1 MSRTRVKLRDR
12 FLAALLSVLMI
23 FAMIPVT
30 TLQAFAATTDY
41 PNAYTVT
48 VTDGENSIEGAQ
60 VSLVASEIMLEL
72 NATTDSNG
80 VAAFAESE
88 IYDLFQY
95 HDGSTVS
102 ATITVQKNG
111 YDQKVQTETLW
122 KNNIAAS
129 ASVVLTET
137 AVAQAT
143 VSVYIT
149 GSGNATVEIDGVVQ
163 NSKAVNVGTEVPIK
177 ITPDEGCYIKE
188 IDDGQ
193 TKINPS
199 RGSYYCEFLIN
210 ANTTYTVTV
219 VKEATVTANAGEGGS
234 ILLDEVP
241 VSSKTVDAGTLM
253 KITAK
258 AEEGY
263 QIASMKIGN
272 ADVPNVFGKTEF
284 SSDST
289 VNNDLTVTA
298 TFVKVYTVTVTHNE
312 NGSIEIVEPAT
323 VGGAVTVENGTDV
336 KIKATPEAN
345 YRVSDVKI
353 NGAKDDSVT
362 GANNSGYEKTLTADK
377 DYTVVITFAPNTFAI
392 TKGQTENGTISLG
405 SESVDYNGSCNV
417 VVTPDDGYSVTSV
430 KVNGTD
436 IGMYETENGSVKFT
450 IANITEAQ
458 NVEATFAVTAKDNNN
473 IEDLF
478 NHFAAVYKDGMTYV
492 YPKNERPTFYTYSN
506 KIILYSGNNQ
516 VAETTGGMPVALDAS
531 TKITKI
537 ELFYQANNEMA
548 VMPHE
553 VIGVSAST
561 PLNLVIDKTAT
572 ESTLTPDAAHSN
584 GFYNNNFNVK
594 LEAKDPDDFSGIA
607 SIEYFV
613 TSTNVSGKYDEIQ
626 DADKT
631 ESGTLYTYTATV
643 ENAKTVYIPVTASKN
658 DSDNVVVWAKI
669 TDRAGNVET
678 IKTDA
683 LKVCVTAP
691 KLMSVVVSGTKA
703 ADAENGYFDSARTA
717 TITIV
722 DRASAFNEIA
732 ATEGIVINAKDANG
746 NDVAIAKPAMISWVH
761 NGDNHV
767 ATIKFE
773 TNANYTWSFTY
784 KNDANLTIDKSSAIE
799 TGDNK
804 YEFTVDGKAPTA
816 SISIDVDNT
825 WNKLLSTLTFGI
837 WKNYDITA
845 TATAS
850 DEIAGVKEIVYYK
863 SNSDVALTETE
874 LEALYKDGE
883 FDTNTFTVS
892 ADEKFTVY
900 ARITDKA
907 GNTLYISTDGL
918 IYDLSDSVITLN
930 PEAANSNG
938 FYRDDVK
945 VDILVNEVIAGKT
958 AYSGIKTIDYKVIKD
973 NDLANPTQSGNL
985 YTFDVQNPKY
995 ADLMSS
1001 WTGSITVDAALNN
1014 SDNVQVVVTVFDNA
1028 GNDSQCTLDLDID
1041 VTNPTIDIFFSDE
1054 ANMVDA
1060 GRGYFGAG
1068 RVANVKITERTHH
1081 FDPVAATNGIVITAV
1096 DKAGNPVANAYEI
1109 SNWTTVEGATP
1120 DAAVHTATIT
1130 FKEDAN
1136 YTWSISY
1143 KDKADNVCAVPT
1155 TGTSITPYTF
1165 TVDTTA
1171 PTGTVTVN
1179 ENTWDK
1185 LLNVLT
1191 FGIFSNVK
1199 ADVSATYKDVTSPIA
1214 VEYIKV
1220 SNNEAPI
1227 LLSKDALDTLYENGR
1242 FSSYDRDFSV
1252 EPNEQFVIYIRIT
1265 DYAGNYT
1272 YINSDGAI
1280 VDMVPSEIV
1289 ITPENANGNGLYGHA
1304 YDNGIQVDI
1313 SVSDAEPY
1321 SGIKSVDY
1329 KVVMDNDS
1337 ANPTQSGN
1345 LYTFNNPSPAQ
1356 ADLKES
1362 WTGSITV
1369 DPALNNSCNV
1379 VVYVT
1384 VVDNAGN
1391 TSTNSKAIDVDVTNP
1406 TIDITFTDEVEVN
1419 KIVDD
1424 RGYFAGKRVATVKIT
1439 ERTHHFDATA
1449 ATNGIVINAVDA
1461 KGTPVANAY
1470 EISNWTTVEGATPD
1484 AAVHTAKIYFN
1495 ADANYTWSIS
1505 YKDKADN
1512 QNETPTTGAS
1522 VTPYTFTV
1530 DTTAPTGT
1538 VKAATAE
1545 NPEGITWDVLRG
1557 TLTFGIWSKKNIT
1570 VTGTSDDATSDA
1582 NGNIVEYYKVV
1593 ATSATDGTTALKA
1606 EDLDAVSSWEKFT
1619 SLKVDKDEQ
1628 FTVYIKI
1635 TDLAGNYTYIST
1647 NGLIVDHNAPLEET
1661 VAPEVTVEPEQ
1672 PVNGLY
1678 NGDVK
1683 VDIKVVDPLVGGTY
1697 SGLKKIWYEVKNM
1710 GEVTQTETLY
1720 EFTNNDPK
1728 QEDLLQTWTGDITVK
1743 SNLNNSN
1750 DVEIIVYAQDNSL
1763 NGSDK
1768 TVAIKIDITKP
1779 TILVSYDNN
1788 SADSDTFFKD
1798 DRTATVVVTER
1809 NFDPKDVVVSI
1820 TNTDGVVPVIS
1831 EFTQTKEGTGNKDD
1845 AQWTATIKYTADGDY
1860 TFDIAYTD
1868 LAKNVCDGE
1877 TFAEGTVASNAF
1889 TIDHTD
1895 PEIKVSYDNND
1906 ALNGNYYK
1914 NHRVATIVITEHNL
1928 EPNGVDKER
1937 INITVEATDDEKKI
1951 TAPVETEWT
1960 TNGNTHTATITY
1972 NADARYTFNIT
1983 VKDKAGNV
1991 FDKYTEEIFYVD
2003 TTMPTLEITGVAD
2016 QSANNGDV
2024 LPVVSYSDTNYDAE
2038 KVTITLSGANRGA
2051 IKELLGRYTDD
2062 VHNGNAFKFDN
2073 FANKEEIDDIYTL
2086 TATLTDKAGN
2096 TTEKKITFSVN
2107 RFGSTYAMSDAAKKL
2122 NGTYVKEPVDVVVT
2136 ETNANEL
2143 KNIKITLFKNN
2154 ETIALT
2160 ENEDYKI
2167 DVTGGNGAWYHYTYT
2182 VFAKNFADDGVYR
2195 LTFHSEDAAGNV
2207 AENTLDTKDTEV
2219 SFGVDATKPNIV
2231 VANLE
2236 NGVTYALE
2244 NMTVNMSVSDNL
2256 LLNSIT
2262 VYLDNYDKAYKTWT
2276 AEEISE
2282 IIAKNGEF
2290 TFDIAGDSKSAH
2302 KVKIVSVDAAGNE
2315 QVEEIT
2321 DFFVTTDILVRY
2333 YNNKPLFF
2341 GSIAGVIVLAGLI
2354 VFLVVYKRKKKED
2367 K

>member
-30 TLQAFAATTDY
+30 SLQAFAAEGDY
-41 PNAYTVT
+41 YRVKVNDGTNPVEGATVT
-48 VTDGENSIEGAQ
+48 IT
-60 VSLVASEIMLEL
+60 SEHCPTFEMI
-72 NATTDSNG
+72 ATTDATG
-80 VAAFAESE
+80 VAAFSSDELMTKIQQTVADPSYVTVKITETITKEGYEDLVYTYYYEVDKGSE
-88 IYDLFQY
+88 I
-95 HDGSTVS
+95 
-102 ATITVQKNG
+102 TITKSL
-111 YDQKVQTETLW
+111 TPL
-122 KNNIAAS
+122 AAS
-129 ASVVLTET
+129 
-137 AVAQAT
+137 
-143 VSVYIT
+143 VSVAVT
-149 GSGNATVEIDGVVQ
+149 GDATVEVNGVAQ
-163 NSKAVNVGTEVPIK
+163 NAVTVPVGTDVPVK
-177 ITPDEGCYIKE
+177 ITPAAGSYIKSLTVGGE
-188 IDDGQ
+188 TIPV
-193 TKINPS
+193 TKGEAYS
-199 RGSYYCEFLIN
+199 G
-210 ANTTYTVTV
+210 TVKVDTNVAIIATV
-219 VKEATVTANAGEGGS
+219 VKEFTVSAPAVEGGAITLNGGNDTTLTVDENAKVTVGVTA
-234 ILLDEVP
+234 
-241 VSSKTVDAGTLM
+241 DA
-253 KITAK
+253 
-258 AEEGY
+258 GY
-263 QIASMKIGN
+263 QISSVAIGGAAQSLDN
-272 ADVPNVFGKTEF
+272 YNTF
-284 SSDST
+284 SKEI
-289 VNNDLTVTA
+289 TVTENTDITVVFA
-298 TFVKVYTVTVTHNE
+298 KVYTVTVTHNE

-323 VGGAVTVENGTDV
+323 VGGTVTVENGTNV
-336 KIKATPEAN
+336 KIEATPEAN

-353 NGAKDDSVT
+353 NGTKDDSVT

-377 DYTVVITFAPNTFAI
+377 DYTVVITFAPNTFAV
-392 TKGQTENGTISLG
+392 TKGQTENGSISIG
-405 SESVDYNGSCNV
+405 ADTVDYDGSSEIA
-417 VVTPDDGYSVTSV
+417 VTPDDGYSVTSV

-436 IGMYETENGSVKFT
+436 IGMYETENGAVKFT
-450 IANITEAQ
+450 IANITEAK
-458 NVEATFAVTAKDNNN
+458 NVEATFAVTAKADVN

-478 NHFAAVYKDGMTYV
+478 NSSSAIYKDGMTYV
-492 YPKNERPTFYTYSN
+492 YSKDDKAGFFTYQD

-516 VAETTGGMPVALDAS
+516 LVAEANGGSVATLDSTTE
-531 TKITKI
+531 ITKI
-537 ELFYQANNEMA
+537 NLVYQANNEMA
-548 VMPHE
+548 AMPHE
-553 VIGVSAST
+553 VTGVSIST
-561 PLNLVIDKTAT
+561 PLKIVIDKKAT

-594 LEAKDPDDFSGIA
+594 LEANDPDDFSGIA

-703 ADAENGYFDSARTA
+703 ADAENGYFDTARTA
-717 TITIV
+717 TITII
-722 DRASAFNEIA
+722 DRASAFDETA
-732 ATEGIVINAKDANG
+732 ATNGIEIIAKNFNGVDVVIS
-746 NDVAIAKPAMISWVH
+746 KPAMISWVH

-767 ATIKFE
+767 ATIVFE
-773 TNANYTWSFTY
+773 TEANYNWSFNYTN
-784 KNDANLTIDKSSAIE
+784 KANLGLDRTSAIE
-799 TGDNK
+799 TGDNR
-804 YEFTVDGKAPTA
+804 YEFTVDGDAPTA
-816 SISIDVDNT
+816 SISIDVNNT
-825 WNKLLSTLTFGI
+825 WDKLLSTLTFGI
-837 WKNYDITA
+837 WKNYSITA
-845 TATAS
+845 TATAT
-850 DEIAGVKEIVYYK
+850 DDIAGIKEIVYYK
-863 SNSDVALTETE
+863 SNSDAALIEGE
-874 LEALYKDGE
+874 LEALYEAGE
-883 FDTNTFTVS
+883 FVDNTYTVS
-892 ADEKFTVY
+892 VDEKFTVY

-907 GNTLYISTDGL
+907 GNTRYVSTDGL
-918 IYDLSDSVITLN
+918 IYDLSKSSIALN
-930 PEAANSNG
+930 PDAANANG
-938 FYRDDVK
+938 FYNEDVE
-945 VDILVNEVIAGKT
+945 VDILVNEVIQGKA

-973 NDLANPTQSGNL
+973 NDEANPTQSGNL
-985 YTFDVQNPKY
+985 YTFNVQNPKY
-995 ADLMSS
+995 ADLKSSWTGNITVDAELNNSDNIKVIVTVVDNAGNVETEEITLAINIDVLKATITLDGEANKVVGDRGYYDMADRVATIVITDRASAFDEAAATAGVVVKDDNGQIITSGYTISAWSHTGNEHTATVTFSENENYVWSYSYTNLAGNSLDASNVDTGASETPFVFTVDDGDPTGTVTVNENTWDKLLNVLTFGIFNKVKADVSATYADETSPVTVEYIKVSNNDAPILLSKDALDDLYKDGKFAPYADFSVTTNEQFVVYIRITDHAGNYIYINSDGAIVDMVPSAIVITPESANGNGLYGHAYDDGIKVDISVSDAEPYSGIKSVDYKVVMNNDSANPTQSGNLYTFNNPSPAQTDLKES
-1001 WTGSITVDAALNN
+1001 WTGSITVDPALNN
-1014 SDNVQVVVTVFDNA
+1014 SCNVVVYVTVVDNA
-1028 GNDSQCTLDLDID
+1028 GNTSTNSQAIDVD
-1041 VTNPTIDIFFSDE
+1041 VTNPTIDITFTDE
-1054 ANMVDA
+1054 VEVNKIVDN
-1060 GRGYFGAG
+1060 RGYFAG
-1068 RVANVKITERTHH
+1068 KRVATVKITERTHH
-1081 FDPVAATNGIVITAV
+1081 FDATAATNGIVINAV
-1096 DKAGNPVANAYEI
+1096 DAKGNPVANAYEI

-1143 KDKADNVCAVPT
+1143 KDKADNQ
-1155 TGTSITPYTF
+1155 
-1165 TVDTTA
+1165 
-1171 PTGTVTVN
+1171 
-1179 ENTWDK
+1179 
-1185 LLNVLT
+1185 
-1191 FGIFSNVK
+1191 
-1199 ADVSATYKDVTSPIA
+1199 
-1214 VEYIKV
+1214 
-1220 SNNEAPI
+1220 NEAP
-1227 LLSKDALDTLYENGR
+1227 A
-1242 FSSYDRDFSV
+1242 
-1252 EPNEQFVIYIRIT
+1252 
-1265 DYAGNYT
+1265 
-1272 YINSDGAI
+1272 
-1280 VDMVPSEIV
+1280 
-1289 ITPENANGNGLYGHA
+1289 
-1304 YDNGIQVDI
+1304 
-1313 SVSDAEPY
+1313 
-1321 SGIKSVDY
+1321 
-1329 KVVMDNDS
+1329 
-1337 ANPTQSGN
+1337 
-1345 LYTFNNPSPAQ
+1345 
-1356 ADLKES
+1356 
-1362 WTGSITV
+1362 
-1369 DPALNNSCNV
+1369 
-1379 VVYVT
+1379 
-1384 VVDNAGN
+1384 
-1391 TSTNSKAIDVDVTNP
+1391 
-1406 TIDITFTDEVEVN
+1406 
-1419 KIVDD
+1419 
-1424 RGYFAGKRVATVKIT
+1424 
-1439 ERTHHFDATA
+1439 
-1449 ATNGIVINAVDA
+1449 
-1461 KGTPVANAY
+1461 
-1470 EISNWTTVEGATPD
+1470 
-1484 AAVHTAKIYFN
+1484 
-1495 ADANYTWSIS
+1495 
-1505 YKDKADN
+1505 
-1512 QNETPTTGAS
+1512 TGAS
-1522 VTPYTFTV
+1522 VTPFTFTV

-1538 VKAATAE
+1538 VKAETAE
-1545 NPEGITWDVLRG
+1545 GRKEEWNALRS
-1557 TLTFGIWSKKNIT
+1557 TLTFGIWSKKDIV
-1570 VTGTSDDATSDA
+1570 VTGTSDDVTSAPIDK
-1582 NGNIVEYYKVV
+1582 VEYYKVV
-1593 ATSATDGTTALKA
+1593 ATSATDGTTALTKA
-1606 EDLDAVSSWEKFT
+1606 ELDAVTTWEAFT
-1619 SLKVDKDEQ
+1619 SLKVEKDEQ

-1661 VAPEVTVEPEQ
+1661 VAPEVTVDPEQ

-1728 QEDLLQTWTGDITVK
+1728 QEDLLQTWTGSITVDSK
-1743 SNLNNSN
+1743 LNNSN

-1768 TVAIKIDITKP
+1768 AVAIKIDITKP

-1809 NFDPKDVVVSI
+1809 NFDPKDVVVTI

-1889 TIDHTD
+1889 TIDHTV
-1895 PEIKVSYDNND
+1895 PVIAVTYDNND
-1906 ALNGNYYK
+1906 AQNGNYYK
-1914 NHRVATIVITEHNL
+1914 AYRTATVVITEHNF
-1928 EPNGVDKER
+1928 NADRVT
-1937 INITVEATDDEKKI
+1937 ITHTATDDG
-1951 TAPVETEWT
+1951 AETTKPTISGWT
-1960 TNGNTHTATITY
+1960 TNGDKHTVTISY
-1972 NADARYTFNIT
+1972 SKDAKYTFDIAVN
-1983 VKDKAGNV
+1983 DKADNASA
-1991 FDKYTEEIFYVD
+1991 DYTEETFFVD

-2024 LPVVSYSDTNYDAE
+2024 IPVVTYSDTNYDAE

-2096 TTEKKITFSVN
+2096 TTEKTITFSVN

>member
-1 MSRTRVKLRDR
+1 MSRTSVKLRDR

-23 FAMIPVT
+23 VAMIPVT
-30 TLQAFAATTDY
+30 TLQAFAATEDY
-41 PNAYTVT
+41 LTIT
-48 VTDGENSIEGAQ
+48 VTDGENPIKD
-60 VSLVASEIMLEL
+60 ASVNIKATGEIAM
-72 NATTDSNG
+72 NFTATTNENG
-80 VAAFAESE
+80 VAAFDANE
-88 IYDLFQY
+88 ISSIINAATVDPVNLSVSVEKDGYDKKETEI
-95 HDGSTVS
+95 TVDPNNS
-102 ATITVQKNG
+102 AVNYDVVLIASAPDTATISVTV
-111 YDQKVQTETLW
+111 
-122 KNNIAAS
+122 
-129 ASVVLTET
+129 
-137 AVAQAT
+137 
-143 VSVYIT
+143 T
-149 GSGNATVEIDGVVQ
+149 GDATVEVNGAVQ
-163 NSKAVNVGTEVPIK
+163 NAATVEVGTEVPVK
-177 ITPDEGCYIKE
+177 ITPASGSYIKTLTVGGE
-188 IDDGQ
+188 TVPVNKGEAYSGTI
-193 TKINPS
+193 TA
-199 RGSYYCEFLIN
+199 N
-210 ANTTYTVTV
+210 ADVAIVATVVAEYTVSAPAAEGGTITLNGGNDASLTV
-219 VKEATVTANAGEGGS
+219 DENTKVTVGVTANAGYQISSVSIGGS
-234 ILLDEVP
+234 
-241 VSSKTVDAGTLM
+241 AQTL
-253 KITAK
+253 
-258 AEEGY
+258 E
-263 QIASMKIGN
+263 
-272 ADVPNVFGKTEF
+272 
-284 SSDST
+284 
-289 VNNDLTVTA
+289 NDTTFNKEITVTA
-298 TFVKVYTVTVTHNE
+298 NTDVVVVFAKVYTVTVTHNE
-312 NGSIEIVEPAT
+312 NGNIEIVEPAT
-323 VGGAVTVENGTDV
+323 VGGTVTVENGTSV
-336 KIKATPEAN
+336 KIQATPEAN
-345 YRVSDVKI
+345 YRVSEVKI
-353 NGAKDDSVT
+353 NNVVDDTVT

-392 TKGQTENGTISLG
+392 TKSQTENGSISIG
-405 SESVDYNGSCNV
+405 AESVDYNGSCAV
-417 VVTPDDGYSVTSV
+417 TVTPNAGYSVTAV
-430 KVNGTD
+430 KVNGAD
-436 IGMYETENGSVKFT
+436 ISMYEDVDGSIKFT
-450 IANITEAQ
+450 IANITEAK
-458 NVEATFAVTAKDNNN
+458 NVEATFAA
-473 IEDLF
+473 IEKSNVDVKDLF
-478 NHFAAVYKDGMTYV
+478 NNEAAVYSNGMTYV
-492 YPKNERPTFYTYSN
+492 YTKNGAAIFTTTEEG
-506 KIILYSGNNQ
+506 IILYNKNGQ
-516 VAETTGGMPVALDAS
+516 VVGGGKDIQNVTVNATTEIA
-531 TKITKI
+531 KIK
-537 ELFYQANNEMA
+537 LVYQSDSEMA
-548 VMPHE
+548 TMAHE
-553 VIGVSAST
+553 VVGISAAS
-561 PLNLVIDKTAT
+561 PLKIVVDTDKTV
-572 ESTLTPDAAHSN
+572 STLTPDDAHSN

-594 LEAKDPDDFSGIA
+594 LEAKDLGDFSGIA

-613 TSTNVSGKYDEIQ
+613 TSTVVTGTYDEIQ
-626 DADKT
+626 ASAKT
-631 ESGTLYTYTATV
+631 ESGTLYTYTDTV
-643 ENAKTVYIPVTASKN
+643 EDTKTVYIPVTASKN

-703 ADAENGYFDSARTA
+703 ADAENGYFDTARTA
-717 TITIV
+717 TITII
-722 DRASAFNEIA
+722 DRASAFDETA
-732 ATEGIVINAKDANG
+732 ATNGIEIIAKNFNGGDVVIS
-746 NDVAIAKPAMISWVH
+746 KPAMISWVH

-767 ATIKFE
+767 ATIVFE
-773 TNANYTWSFTY
+773 TEANYNWSFNYTN
-784 KNDANLTIDKSSAIE
+784 KANWGLDRTNAIE
-799 TGDNK
+799 TGDNR
-804 YEFTVDGKAPTA
+804 YEFTVDGDAPTA
-816 SISIDVDNT
+816 SISIDINNT
-825 WNKLLSTLTFGI
+825 WDKLLSTLTFGI
-837 WKNYDITA
+837 WKNYSITA
-845 TATAS
+845 TATAT
-850 DEIAGVKEIVYYK
+850 DDIAGVKEIVYYK
-863 SNSDVALTETE
+863 SNSDAALTEGE
-874 LEALYKDGE
+874 LEALYEAGE
-883 FDTNTFTVS
+883 FVDNTYTVS
-892 ADEKFTVY
+892 VDEKFTVY

-907 GNTLYISTDGL
+907 GNTRYVSTDGL
-918 IYDLSDSVITLN
+918 IYDLSKSSIALN
-930 PEAANSNG
+930 PDAANANG
-938 FYRDDVK
+938 FYNEDVK
-945 VDILVNEVIAGKT
+945 VDILVNEVIQGKA

-973 NDLANPTQSGNL
+973 NDEANPTQSGNL
-985 YTFDVQNPKY
+985 YTFNVQNPKY
-995 ADLMSS
+995 ADLKSS
-1001 WTGSITVDAALNN
+1001 WTGNITVDAELNN
-1014 SDNVQVVVTVFDNA
+1014 SDNIKVILTVVDNA
-1028 GNDSQCTLDLDID
+1028 GNVETEEITLAINIDVLEATITLDG
-1041 VTNPTIDIFFSDE
+1041 E
-1054 ANMVDA
+1054 ANKVVGD
-1060 GRGYFGAG
+1060 RGYYDMAD
-1068 RVANVKITERTHH
+1068 RIATIVITDRASSFNE
-1081 FDPVAATNGIVITAV
+1081 VAATAGVVVKDDNGQIVTSGYTISAWNHN
-1096 DKAGNPVANAYEI
+1096 GNE
-1109 SNWTTVEGATP
+1109 
-1120 DAAVHTATIT
+1120 HTATVT
-1130 FKEDAN
+1130 FSGNEN
-1136 YTWSISY
+1136 YVWSYSY
-1143 KDKADNVCAVPT
+1143 TNLADNSLDDSNVD
-1155 TGTSITPYTF
+1155 TGASETPFVF
-1165 TVDTTA
+1165 TVDDED

-1191 FGIFSNVK
+1191 FGIFSKVK
-1199 ADVSATYKDVTSPIA
+1199 ADVSATYADETSPVT

-1227 LLSKDALDTLYENGR
+1227 LLSKDALDDLYKDGR
-1242 FSSYDRDFSV
+1242 FAPYADFSV
-1252 EPNEQFVIYIRIT
+1252 TSNEQFVVYIRIT
-1265 DYAGNYT
+1265 DHAGNYI
-1272 YINSDGAI
+1272 YINSDGAV

-1289 ITPENANGNGLYGHA
+1289 ITPESANGNGLYGHA
-1304 YDNGIQVDI
+1304 YDDGVKVDI

-1329 KVVMDNDS
+1329 QVVMDNDS

-1345 LYTFNNPSPAQ
+1345 LYSFNNPSPAQ
-1356 ADLKES
+1356 SDLKDS

-1461 KGTPVANAY
+1461 KGNPVANAY

-1484 AAVHTAKIYFN
+1484 VAVHTATITFKE
-1495 ADANYTWSIS
+1495 DANYTWSIS

-1538 VKAATAE
+1538 VKAETAE
-1545 NPEGITWDVLRG
+1545 GRKEEWNALRS
-1557 TLTFGIWSKKNIT
+1557 TLTFGIWSKKDIV
-1570 VTGTSDDATSDA
+1570 VTGTSDDVTSAPIDK
-1582 NGNIVEYYKVV
+1582 VEYYKVV
-1593 ATSATDGTTALKA
+1593 ATSATDGTTALTKA
-1606 EDLDAVSSWEKFT
+1606 ELDDVTTWEAFT
-1619 SLKVDKDEQ
+1619 SLKVEKDEQ
-1628 FTVYIKI
+1628 FTVYVKI

-1728 QEDLLQTWTGDITVK
+1728 QEDLLQTWTGSITVDSK
-1743 SNLNNSN
+1743 LNNSN

-1768 TVAIKIDITKP
+1768 AVAIKIDITKP

-1809 NFDPKDVVVSI
+1809 NFDPKDVVVTI
-1820 TNTDGVVPVIS
+1820 TNTDGVLPTIS
-1831 EFTQTKEGTGNKDD
+1831 DFTKSAGTGNGDD
-1845 AQWTATIKYTADGDY
+1845 TTWTATIKYTADGDY
-1860 TFDIAYTD
+1860 EFDIAYTD
-1868 LAKNVCDGE
+1868 LAENACAGE
-1877 TFAEGTVASNAF
+1877 TFAAGTVASNAF
-1889 TIDHTD
+1889 TIDHTV
-1895 PEIKVSYDNND
+1895 PVIAVTYDNND
-1906 ALNGNYYK
+1906 AQNGNYYK
-1914 NHRVATIVITEHNL
+1914 AYRTATVVITEHNF
-1928 EPNGVDKER
+1928 NAER
-1937 INITVEATDDEKKI
+1937 VTITHTATDDG
-1951 TAPVETEWT
+1951 AETTKPTISGWT
-1960 TNGNTHTATITY
+1960 TNGDKHTATISY
-1972 NADARYTFNIT
+1972 SKDAKYTFDIAVN
-1983 VKDKAGNV
+1983 DKAGNASA
-1991 FDKYTEEIFYVD
+1991 DYTEETFFVD

-2024 LPVVSYSDTNYDAE
+2024 IPVVTYSDTNYDAE
-2038 KVTITLSGANRGA
+2038 KVAITLSGANRGA

-2107 RFGSTYAMSDAAKKL
+2107 RFGSTYAMSDVAKKL

-2321 DFFVTTDILVRY
+2321 NFFVTTDILVRY

-2341 GSIAGVIVLAGLI
+2341 GSIGGVILIAGLA
-2354 VFLVVYKRKKKED
+2354 VALVVIKKK
-2367 K
+2367 KKQA

>member
-30 TLQAFAATTDY
+30 SLQAFAAEGDY
-41 PNAYTVT
+41 YRVKVNDGTNPVEGATVT
-48 VTDGENSIEGAQ
+48 IT
-60 VSLVASEIMLEL
+60 SEHCPTFEMI
-72 NATTDSNG
+72 ATTDATG
-80 VAAFAESE
+80 VAAFSSDELMTKIQQTVADPSYVTVKITETITKEGYEDLVYTYYYEVDKGSE
-88 IYDLFQY
+88 I
-95 HDGSTVS
+95 
-102 ATITVQKNG
+102 TITKSL
-111 YDQKVQTETLW
+111 TPL
-122 KNNIAAS
+122 AAS
-129 ASVVLTET
+129 
-137 AVAQAT
+137 
-143 VSVYIT
+143 VSVAVT
-149 GSGNATVEIDGVVQ
+149 GDATVEVNGVAQ
-163 NSKAVNVGTEVPIK
+163 NAVTVPVGTDVPVK
-177 ITPDEGCYIKE
+177 ITPAAGSYIKSLTVGGE
-188 IDDGQ
+188 TIPV
-193 TKINPS
+193 TKGEAYS
-199 RGSYYCEFLIN
+199 G
-210 ANTTYTVTV
+210 TVKVDTNVAIVATV
-219 VKEATVTANAGEGGS
+219 VKEFTVSAPAVEGGTITLNGGNDATLTVDENAKVTVDVTA
-234 ILLDEVP
+234 
-241 VSSKTVDAGTLM
+241 DA
-253 KITAK
+253 
-258 AEEGY
+258 GY
-263 QIASMKIGN
+263 QISSVAIGGAAQSLDN
-272 ADVPNVFGKTEF
+272 YNTF
-284 SSDST
+284 SKEI
-289 VNNDLTVTA
+289 TVTENTDITVVFA
-298 TFVKVYTVTVTHNE
+298 KVYTVTVTHNE

-323 VGGAVTVENGTDV
+323 VGGTVTVENGTNV
-336 KIKATPEAN
+336 KIEATPEAN

-353 NGAKDDSVT
+353 NGTKDDSVT

-377 DYTVVITFAPNTFAI
+377 DYTVVITFAPNTFAV
-392 TKGQTENGTISLG
+392 TKGQTENGSISIG
-405 SESVDYNGSCNV
+405 ADTVDYNGSSEIT
-417 VVTPDDGYSVTSV
+417 VTPDDGYSVTSV

-436 IGMYETENGSVKFT
+436 IGMYETENGAVKFT
-450 IANITEAQ
+450 IANITEAK
-458 NVEATFAVTAKDNNN
+458 NVEATFAVTAKADVN

-478 NHFAAVYKDGMTYV
+478 NSSSAIYKDGMTYV
-492 YPKNERPTFYTYSN
+492 YSKDDKAGFFTYQD

-516 VAETTGGMPVALDAS
+516 LVAEANGGSVATLDSTTE
-531 TKITKI
+531 ITKI
-537 ELFYQANNEMA
+537 NLVYQANNEMA
-548 VMPHE
+548 AMPHE
-553 VIGVSAST
+553 VTGVSIST
-561 PLNLVIDKTAT
+561 PLKIVIDKKAT

-594 LEAKDPDDFSGIA
+594 LEANDPDDFSGIA

-703 ADAENGYFDSARTA
+703 ADAENGYFDTARTA
-717 TITIV
+717 TITII
-722 DRASAFNEIA
+722 DRASAFDETA
-732 ATEGIVINAKDANG
+732 ATNGIEIIAKNFNGVDVVIS
-746 NDVAIAKPAMISWVH
+746 KPAMISWVH

-767 ATIKFE
+767 ATIVFE
-773 TNANYTWSFTY
+773 TEANYNWSFNYTN
-784 KNDANLTIDKSSAIE
+784 KANLGLDRTSAIE
-799 TGDNK
+799 TGDNR
-804 YEFTVDGKAPTA
+804 YEFTVDGDAPTA
-816 SISIDVDNT
+816 SISIDVNNT
-825 WNKLLSTLTFGI
+825 WDKLLSTLTFGI
-837 WKNYDITA
+837 WKNYSITA
-845 TATAS
+845 TATAT
-850 DEIAGVKEIVYYK
+850 DDIAGIKEIVYYK
-863 SNSDVALTETE
+863 SNSDAALTEGE
-874 LEALYKDGE
+874 LEALYEAGE
-883 FDTNTFTVS
+883 FVDNTYTVS
-892 ADEKFTVY
+892 VDEKFTVY

-907 GNTLYISTDGL
+907 GNTRYVSTDGL
-918 IYDLSDSVITLN
+918 IYDLSKSSIALN
-930 PEAANSNG
+930 PDAANANG
-938 FYRDDVK
+938 FYNEDVK
-945 VDILVNEVIAGKT
+945 VDILVNEVIQGKA

-973 NDLANPTQSGNL
+973 NDEANPTQSGNL
-985 YTFDVQNPKY
+985 YTFNVQNPKY
-995 ADLMSS
+995 ADLKSSWTGNITVDAELNNSDNIKVIVTVVDNAGNVETEEITLAINIDVLKATITLDGEANKVVGDRGYYDMADRVATIVITDRASAFDEAAASAGVVVKDDNGQIITSGYTISAWSHTGNEHTATVTFSENENYVWSYSYTNLAGNSLDASNVDTGASETPFVFTVDDGDPTGTVTVNENTWDKLLNVLTFGIFNKVKADVSATYADETSPVTVEYIKVSNNDAPILLSKDALDDLYKDGKFAPYADFSVTTNEQFVVYIRITDHAGNYIYINSDGAIVDMVPSAIVITPESANGNGLYGHAYDDGIKVDISVSDAEPYSGIKSVDYKVVMNNDSANPTQSGNLYTFNNPSPAQTDLKES
-1001 WTGSITVDAALNN
+1001 WTGSITVDPALNN
-1014 SDNVQVVVTVFDNA
+1014 SCNVVVYVTVVDNA
-1028 GNDSQCTLDLDID
+1028 GNTSTNSQAIDVD
-1041 VTNPTIDIFFSDE
+1041 VTNPTIDITFTDE
-1054 ANMVDA
+1054 VEVNKIVDN
-1060 GRGYFGAG
+1060 RGYFAG
-1068 RVANVKITERTHH
+1068 KRVATVKITERTHH
-1081 FDPVAATNGIVITAV
+1081 FDATAATNGIVINAV
-1096 DKAGNPVANAYEI
+1096 DAKGNPVANAYEI

-1143 KDKADNVCAVPT
+1143 KDKADNQ
-1155 TGTSITPYTF
+1155 
-1165 TVDTTA
+1165 
-1171 PTGTVTVN
+1171 
-1179 ENTWDK
+1179 
-1185 LLNVLT
+1185 
-1191 FGIFSNVK
+1191 
-1199 ADVSATYKDVTSPIA
+1199 
-1214 VEYIKV
+1214 
-1220 SNNEAPI
+1220 NEAP
-1227 LLSKDALDTLYENGR
+1227 A
-1242 FSSYDRDFSV
+1242 
-1252 EPNEQFVIYIRIT
+1252 
-1265 DYAGNYT
+1265 
-1272 YINSDGAI
+1272 
-1280 VDMVPSEIV
+1280 
-1289 ITPENANGNGLYGHA
+1289 
-1304 YDNGIQVDI
+1304 
-1313 SVSDAEPY
+1313 
-1321 SGIKSVDY
+1321 
-1329 KVVMDNDS
+1329 
-1337 ANPTQSGN
+1337 
-1345 LYTFNNPSPAQ
+1345 
-1356 ADLKES
+1356 
-1362 WTGSITV
+1362 
-1369 DPALNNSCNV
+1369 
-1379 VVYVT
+1379 
-1384 VVDNAGN
+1384 
-1391 TSTNSKAIDVDVTNP
+1391 
-1406 TIDITFTDEVEVN
+1406 
-1419 KIVDD
+1419 
-1424 RGYFAGKRVATVKIT
+1424 
-1439 ERTHHFDATA
+1439 
-1449 ATNGIVINAVDA
+1449 
-1461 KGTPVANAY
+1461 
-1470 EISNWTTVEGATPD
+1470 
-1484 AAVHTAKIYFN
+1484 
-1495 ADANYTWSIS
+1495 
-1505 YKDKADN
+1505 
-1512 QNETPTTGAS
+1512 TGAS
-1522 VTPYTFTV
+1522 VTPFIFTV

-1538 VKAATAE
+1538 VKAETAE
-1545 NPEGITWDVLRG
+1545 GRKEEWNALRS
-1557 TLTFGIWSKKNIT
+1557 TLTFGIWSKKDIV
-1570 VTGTSDDATSDA
+1570 VTGTSDDVTSAPIDK
-1582 NGNIVEYYKVV
+1582 VEYYKVV
-1593 ATSATDGTTALKA
+1593 ATSATDGTTALTKA
-1606 EDLDAVSSWEKFT
+1606 ELDAVTTWEAFT
-1619 SLKVDKDEQ
+1619 SLKVEKDEQ

-1661 VAPEVTVEPEQ
+1661 VAPEVTVDPEQ

-1728 QEDLLQTWTGDITVK
+1728 QEDLLQTWTGSITVDSK
-1743 SNLNNSN
+1743 LNNSN

-1768 TVAIKIDITKP
+1768 AVAIKIDITKP

-1809 NFDPKDVVVSI
+1809 NFDPKDVVVTI

-1889 TIDHTD
+1889 TIDHTV
-1895 PEIKVSYDNND
+1895 PVIAVTYDNND
-1906 ALNGNYYK
+1906 AQNGNYYK
-1914 NHRVATIVITEHNL
+1914 AYRTATVVITEHNF
-1928 EPNGVDKER
+1928 NADRVT
-1937 INITVEATDDEKKI
+1937 ITHTATDDG
-1951 TAPVETEWT
+1951 AETTKPTISGWT
-1960 TNGNTHTATITY
+1960 TNGDKHTVTISY
-1972 NADARYTFNIT
+1972 SKDAKYTFDIA
-1983 VKDKAGNV
+1983 VKDKAGNASA
-1991 FDKYTEEIFYVD
+1991 DYTEETFFVD

-2024 LPVVSYSDTNYDAE
+2024 IPVVTYSDTNYDAE

>member
-23 FAMIPVT
+23 IAMIPVT
-30 TLQAFAATTDY
+30 TLQAFAATTEY

-88 IYDLFQY
+88 IYELFQY

-102 ATITVQKNG
+102 ATITVQKDG

-143 VSVYIT
+143 VSVTVT
-149 GSGNATVEIDGVVQ
+149 GGATVEVNGTVQ
-163 NSKAVNVGTEVPIK
+163 NSATVDVGTDVPVK
-177 ITPDEGCYIKE
+177 ITPVAGSYIKTLTVGGE
-188 IDDGQ
+188 TVPVNKGEAYSGTI
-193 TKINPS
+193 TA
-199 RGSYYCEFLIN
+199 N
-210 ANTTYTVTV
+210 ADVAIVATVVAEYTVSAPAAEGGTITLNGGNDASLTV
-219 VKEATVTANAGEGGS
+219 DENTKVTVGVTANAGYQISSVSIGGS
-234 ILLDEVP
+234 
-241 VSSKTVDAGTLM
+241 AQTL
-253 KITAK
+253 
-258 AEEGY
+258 E
-263 QIASMKIGN
+263 
-272 ADVPNVFGKTEF
+272 
-284 SSDST
+284 
-289 VNNDLTVTA
+289 NDTTFNKEITVTA
-298 TFVKVYTVTVTHNE
+298 NTDVVVVFAKVYTVTVTHNE
-312 NGSIEIVEPAT
+312 NGNIEIVEPAT
-323 VGGAVTVENGTDV
+323 VGGTVTVENGTNV
-336 KIKATPEAN
+336 KIEATPETN
-345 YRVSDVKI
+345 YRVSEVKI
-353 NGAKDDSVT
+353 NNEKDNTVT
-362 GANNSGYEKTLTADK
+362 GANDSGYEKTLTADK
-377 DYTVVITFAPNTFAI
+377 DYTVVITFAPNVFAI
-392 TKGQTENGTISLG
+392 TKGQTENGSISLS
-405 SESVDYNGSCNV
+405 SESVDYNGSCAV
-417 VVTPDDGYSVTSV
+417 TVTPDAGYSVTSV
-430 KVNGTD
+430 KINGVD
-436 IGMYETENGSVKFT
+436 IGMYDAENGAVKFN
-450 IANITEAQ
+450 ISNITEVK
-458 NVEATFAVTAKDNNN
+458 NVEATFAKTKKADIDVKELLINYNNALR
-473 IEDLF
+473 I
-478 NHFAAVYKDGMTYV
+478 DGMTYV
-492 YPKNERPTFYTYSN
+492 FANNKYADFYVTGAE
-506 KIILYSGNNQ
+506 IILYNKQNQ
-516 VAETTGGMPVALDAS
+516 VIDRADDRSIILTNTTEIAR
-531 TKITKI
+531 I
-537 ELFYQANNEMA
+537 ELVYQDSDEMVPMA
-548 VMPHE
+548 HE
-553 VIGVSAST
+553 VKGISANS
-561 PLNLVIDKTAT
+561 PLKIVIDKDAT
-572 ESTLTPDAAHSN
+572 ESKLTPDAANAN

-594 LEAKDPDDFSGIA
+594 LETEDLGDFSGIA
-607 SIEYFV
+607 SIEYFI
-613 TSTNVSGKYDEIQ
+613 TSTNVSGEYDDIQ
-626 DADKT
+626 DSDKT
-631 ESGTLYTYTATV
+631 ESGTVYTYDTTV
-643 ENAKTVYIPVTASKN
+643 ENTKTVYIPVTANKN

-683 LKVCVTAP
+683 LMVCVTAP

-703 ADAENGYFDSARTA
+703 ADAENGYFDTARTA
-717 TITIV
+717 TITII
-722 DRASAFNEIA
+722 DRASAFDETA
-732 ATEGIVINAKDANG
+732 ATNGIEIIAKNFNGGDVVIS
-746 NDVAIAKPAMISWVH
+746 KPAMISWVH

-767 ATIKFE
+767 ATIVFE
-773 TNANYTWSFTY
+773 TEANYNWSFNYTN
-784 KNDANLTIDKSSAIE
+784 KANWGLDRTNAIE
-799 TGDNK
+799 TGDNR
-804 YEFTVDGKAPTA
+804 YEFTVDGDAPTA
-816 SISIDVDNT
+816 SISIDVNNT
-825 WNKLLSTLTFGI
+825 WDKLLSTLTFGI
-837 WKNYDITA
+837 WKNYSITA
-845 TATAS
+845 TATAT
-850 DEIAGVKEIVYYK
+850 DDIAGVKEIVYYK
-863 SNSDVALTETE
+863 SNSDAALTEGE
-874 LEALYKDGE
+874 LEALYEAGE
-883 FDTNTFTVS
+883 FVDNTYTVS
-892 ADEKFTVY
+892 VDEKFTVY

-907 GNTLYISTDGL
+907 GNTRYVSTDGL
-918 IYDLSDSVITLN
+918 IYDLSKSSIALN
-930 PEAANSNG
+930 PDAANANG
-938 FYRDDVK
+938 FYNEDVK
-945 VDILVNEVIAGKT
+945 VDILVNEVIQGKA

-973 NDLANPTQSGNL
+973 NDEANPTQSGNL
-985 YTFDVQNPKY
+985 YTFNVQNPKY
-995 ADLMSS
+995 ADLKSS
-1001 WTGSITVDAALNN
+1001 WTGNITVDAELNN
-1014 SDNVQVVVTVFDNA
+1014 SDNIKVIVTVVDNA
-1028 GNDSQCTLDLDID
+1028 GNVETEEITLAINIDVLKATITLDG
-1041 VTNPTIDIFFSDE
+1041 E
-1054 ANMVDA
+1054 ANKVVGD
-1060 GRGYFGAG
+1060 RGYYDMAD
-1068 RVANVKITERTHH
+1068 RVAT
-1081 FDPVAATNGIVITAV
+1081 IVITDRASAF
-1096 DKAGNPVANAYEI
+1096 DEAAATAGVVVKDDNGQVVTSGYTI
-1109 SNWTTVEGATP
+1109 SAWDHNGNE
-1120 DAAVHTATIT
+1120 HTATVT
-1130 FKEDAN
+1130 FSENEN
-1136 YTWSISY
+1136 YVWSYSY
-1143 KDKADNVCAVPT
+1143 TNLADNVLDDSNVD
-1155 TGTSITPYTF
+1155 TGSSETPFVF
-1165 TVDTTA
+1165 TVDDKD

-1191 FGIFSNVK
+1191 FGIFSKVK
-1199 ADVSATYKDVTSPIA
+1199 ADVSATYADETSPVT

-1220 SNNEAPI
+1220 SNNDAPI
-1227 LLSKDALDTLYENGR
+1227 LLSKDALDDLYEDGR
-1242 FSSYDRDFSV
+1242 FAPYADFSV
-1252 EPNEQFVIYIRIT
+1252 TTNEQFVVYIRIT
-1265 DYAGNYT
+1265 DHAGNYI

-1289 ITPENANGNGLYGHA
+1289 ITPENANGNSLYGHA
-1304 YDNGIQVDI
+1304 YDDGIQVDI

-1329 KVVMDNDS
+1329 KVVMNNDS

-1356 ADLKES
+1356 SDLKDS
-1362 WTGSITV
+1362 WTGNITV

-1391 TSTNSKAIDVDVTNP
+1391 TSTNSKVIDIDVTNP
-1406 TIDITFTDEVEVN
+1406 TIDITFTDDVTVN
-1419 KIVDD
+1419 KIVDN

-1484 AAVHTAKIYFN
+1484 AAVHTATITFKE
-1495 ADANYTWSIS
+1495 DANYTWSIS

-1530 DTTAPTGT
+1530 DTIAPTGT
-1538 VKAATAE
+1538 VKATTAE
-1545 NPEGITWDVLRG
+1545 GRVEEWKELRS
-1557 TLTFGIWSKKNIT
+1557 TLTFGIWSKQDIT
-1570 VTGTSDDATSDA
+1570 VTGTSDDVTSAPIDK
-1582 NGNIVEYYKVV
+1582 VEYYKVV
-1593 ATSATDGTTALKA
+1593 ATSATDGTTALTKT
-1606 EDLDAVSSWEKFT
+1606 ELDAVTTWEAFT

-1768 TVAIKIDITKP
+1768 AVAIKIDITKP

-1798 DRTATVVVTER
+1798 DRTATVVITER
-1809 NFDPKDVVVSI
+1809 NFDPKDVVVTI
-1820 TNTDGVVPVIS
+1820 ANTDGVVPVIS

-1889 TIDHTD
+1889 TIDHTV
-1895 PEIKVSYDNND
+1895 PVIAVTYDNND
-1906 ALNGNYYK
+1906 AQNGNYYK
-1914 NHRVATIVITEHNL
+1914 AYRTATVVITEHNF
-1928 EPNGVDKER
+1928 NADRVT
-1937 INITVEATDDEKKI
+1937 I
-1951 TAPVETEWT
+1951 
-1960 TNGNTHTATITY
+1960 THTATDDGAETTKPTISGWKTDGDKHTATISY
-1972 NADARYTFNIT
+1972 GKDAKYTFDIAVN
-1983 VKDKAGNV
+1983 DKAGNASA
-1991 FDKYTEEIFYVD
+1991 DYTEETFFVD
-2003 TTMPTLEITGVAD
+2003 TTMPSLEITGVAD

-2024 LPVVSYSDTNYDAE
+2024 IPVVSYSDTNYDAD
-2038 KVTITLSGANRGA
+2038 KVTITLTGANRKGV
-2051 IKELLGRYTDD
+2051 ELDGSYADI
-2062 VHNGNAFKFDN
+2062 HNGRTFTFKN
-2073 FANKEEIDDIYTL
+2073 FAKEQAIDDIYTL

-2096 TTEKKITFSVN
+2096 TTEKTITFSVN
-2107 RFGSTYAMSDAAKKL
+2107 RFGSTYALSEAAEKL
-2122 NGTYVKEPVDVVVT
+2122 NGTYVKEPVDVVIT

-2154 ETIALT
+2154 ETIVLT

-2167 DVTGGNGAWYHYTYT
+2167 DVNGGNGAWYHYTYT

-2207 AENTLDTKDTEV
+2207 AENTLDTKETEV
-2219 SFGVDATKPNIV
+2219 SFGVDATNPNIV

-2244 NMTVNMSVSDNL
+2244 DMTVNMSVSDNL
-2256 LLNSIT
+2256 LLSSIT

-2276 AEEISE
+2276 AEEISA
-2282 IIAKNGEF
+2282 IIAENGEF

-2321 DFFVTTDILVRY
+2321 DFYVTTDILVRY

-2354 VFLVVYKRKKKED
+2354 VFLVVYKRKKED

>member
-30 TLQAFAATTDY
+30 TLQAFAATTEY
-41 PNAYTVT
+41 PDAYTVT
-48 VTDGENSIEGAQ
+48 VKDEEG
-60 VSLVASEIMLEL
+60 VAVESATVNVYADLGNDVILDL
-72 NATTDSNG
+72 SATTDANG
-80 VAAFAESE
+80 TAAIDNSLIADVLAEAG
-88 IYDLFQY
+88 L
-95 HDGSTVS
+95 GSTSVTLTVS
-102 ATITVQKNG
+102 KDGYETHQGTVGVNASEP
-111 YDQKVQTETLW
+111 YHRDVTLP
-122 KNNIAAS
+122 KEAP
-129 ASVVLTET
+129 TK
-137 AVAQAT
+137 AT
-143 VSVYIT
+143 VSVTVT
-149 GSGNATVEIDGVVQ
+149 GDATVEVNGAVQ
-163 NSKAVNVGTEVPIK
+163 NSATVDIGTEVTVK
-177 ITPDEGCYIKE
+177 ITPAAGSYIKALTVGGE
-188 IDDGQ
+188 TVSV
-193 TKINPS
+193 TKGEAYS
-199 RGSYYCEFLIN
+199 GTVTVN
-210 ANTTYTVTV
+210 ANVAIVATV
-219 VKEATVTANAGEGGS
+219 VKEFTVSAPAVEGGAITLNGGNDTSITVDENTKVTVGVTADAGYQISSVAIGGAAQTLENDTTFNKEITVTAN
-234 ILLDEVP
+234 
-241 VSSKTVDAGTLM
+241 T
-253 KITAK
+253 
-258 AEEGY
+258 
-263 QIASMKIGN
+263 
-272 ADVPNVFGKTEF
+272 DVVVVF
-284 SSDST
+284 
-289 VNNDLTVTA
+289 A
-298 TFVKVYTVTVTHNE
+298 KVYTVTVTHNE

-353 NGAKDDSVT
+353 NGTKDDSVT

-392 TKGQTENGTISLG
+392 TKGQPENGSILIGADT
-405 SESVDYNGSCNV
+405 VDYNGSSEIT
-417 VVTPDDGYSVTSV
+417 VTPDAGYSVTSV

-436 IGMYETENGSVKFT
+436 IGMYETENRSVKFT
-450 IANITEAQ
+450 IANITEAK
-458 NVEATFAVTAKDNNN
+458 NVEATFAATEKAVVDIKS
-473 IEDLF
+473 LF
-478 NHFAAVYKDGMTYV
+478 NDEDALRSNEMTYV
-492 YPKNERPTFYTYSN
+492 YKNNATVTFTTD
-506 KIILYSGNNQ
+506 KDGIILYNKNGQ
-516 VAETTGGMPVALDAS
+516 VIGGGSDVKTVTIDKTTEIA
-531 TKITKI
+531 KI
-537 ELFYQANNEMA
+537 ELVYQADSEMA
-548 VMPHE
+548 VMAHE
-553 VIGVSAST
+553 VEGISSGSILKIVADT
-561 PLNLVIDKTAT
+561 AAT
-572 ESTLTPDAAHSN
+572 ESVLTPDAAHSN

-594 LEAKDPDDFSGIA
+594 LEAKDLGDFSGVA

-613 TSTNVSGKYDEIQ
+613 TSTTVTGEYDDIQ
-626 DADKT
+626 ASAKT
-631 ESGTLYTYTATV
+631 ESGTVYTYTDTV
-643 ENAKTVYIPVTASKN
+643 EDTKTVYIPVTASKN

-691 KLMSVVVSGTKA
+691 KLMSIVVSGTKA
-703 ADAENGYFDSARTA
+703 ADADNGYFDTARTA
-717 TITIV
+717 TITII
-722 DRASAFNEIA
+722 DRASAFDETA
-732 ATEGIVINAKDANG
+732 ATNGIEILAKNFNGGDVVIS
-746 NDVAIAKPAMISWVH
+746 KPAMISWVH

-767 ATIKFE
+767 ATIVFE
-773 TNANYTWSFTY
+773 TEANYNWSFNYTN
-784 KNDANLTIDKSSAIE
+784 KANWGLDRTNAIE
-799 TGDNK
+799 TGDNR
-804 YEFTVDGKAPTA
+804 YEFTVDGDAPTA
-816 SISIDVDNT
+816 SISIDVNNT
-825 WNKLLSTLTFGI
+825 WDKLLSTLTFGI
-837 WKNYDITA
+837 WKNYSITA
-845 TATAS
+845 TATAT
-850 DEIAGVKEIVYYK
+850 DDIAGVKEIVYYK
-863 SNSDVALTETE
+863 SNSDAALTEGE
-874 LEALYKDGE
+874 LEALYEAGE
-883 FDTNTFTVS
+883 FIDNTYTVS
-892 ADEKFTVY
+892 VDEKFTVY

-907 GNTLYISTDGL
+907 GNTRYVSTDGL
-918 IYDLSDSVITLN
+918 IYDLSKSSIALN
-930 PEAANSNG
+930 PDAANANG
-938 FYRDDVK
+938 FYNEDVK
-945 VDILVNEVIAGKT
+945 VDILVNEVIQGKA

-973 NDLANPTQSGNL
+973 NDEANPTQSGNL
-985 YTFDVQNPKY
+985 YTFNVQNPKY
-995 ADLMSS
+995 ADLKSSWNGNITVDAELNNSDNIKVIVTVVDNAGNVETEEITLAINIDVLKATITLDGEANKVVGDRGYYDMADRVATIVITDRASAFDEAAATAGVVVKDDNGQIITSGYTISAWSHTGNEHTATVTFSENENYVWSYSYTNLAGNSLDASNVDTGASETPFVFTVDDGDPTGTVTVNENTWDKLLNVLTFGIFNKVKADVSATYADETSPVTVEYIKVSNNDAPILLSKDALDDLYKDGKFAPYADFSVTTNEQFVVYIRITDHAGNYIYINSDGAIVDMVPSAIVITPESANGNGLYGHAYDDGIKVDISVSDAEPYSGIKSVDYKVVMNNDSANPTQSGNLYTFNNPSPAQTDLKES
-1001 WTGSITVDAALNN
+1001 WTGSITVDPALNN
-1014 SDNVQVVVTVFDNA
+1014 SCNVVVYVTVVDNA
-1028 GNDSQCTLDLDID
+1028 GNTSTNSQAIDVD
-1041 VTNPTIDIFFSDE
+1041 VTNPTIDITFTDE
-1054 ANMVDA
+1054 VEVNKIVDN
-1060 GRGYFGAG
+1060 RGYFAG
-1068 RVANVKITERTHH
+1068 KRVATVKITERTHH
-1081 FDPVAATNGIVITAV
+1081 FDATAATNGIVINAV
-1096 DKAGNPVANAYEI
+1096 DAKGNPVANAYEI

-1143 KDKADNVCAVPT
+1143 KDKADNQ
-1155 TGTSITPYTF
+1155 
-1165 TVDTTA
+1165 
-1171 PTGTVTVN
+1171 
-1179 ENTWDK
+1179 
-1185 LLNVLT
+1185 
-1191 FGIFSNVK
+1191 
-1199 ADVSATYKDVTSPIA
+1199 
-1214 VEYIKV
+1214 
-1220 SNNEAPI
+1220 NEAP
-1227 LLSKDALDTLYENGR
+1227 A
-1242 FSSYDRDFSV
+1242 
-1252 EPNEQFVIYIRIT
+1252 
-1265 DYAGNYT
+1265 
-1272 YINSDGAI
+1272 
-1280 VDMVPSEIV
+1280 
-1289 ITPENANGNGLYGHA
+1289 
-1304 YDNGIQVDI
+1304 
-1313 SVSDAEPY
+1313 
-1321 SGIKSVDY
+1321 
-1329 KVVMDNDS
+1329 
-1337 ANPTQSGN
+1337 
-1345 LYTFNNPSPAQ
+1345 
-1356 ADLKES
+1356 
-1362 WTGSITV
+1362 
-1369 DPALNNSCNV
+1369 
-1379 VVYVT
+1379 
-1384 VVDNAGN
+1384 
-1391 TSTNSKAIDVDVTNP
+1391 
-1406 TIDITFTDEVEVN
+1406 
-1419 KIVDD
+1419 
-1424 RGYFAGKRVATVKIT
+1424 
-1439 ERTHHFDATA
+1439 
-1449 ATNGIVINAVDA
+1449 
-1461 KGTPVANAY
+1461 
-1470 EISNWTTVEGATPD
+1470 
-1484 AAVHTAKIYFN
+1484 
-1495 ADANYTWSIS
+1495 
-1505 YKDKADN
+1505 
-1512 QNETPTTGAS
+1512 TGAS
-1522 VTPYTFTV
+1522 VTPFTFTV

-1538 VKAATAE
+1538 VKAETAE
-1545 NPEGITWDVLRG
+1545 GRKEEWNALRS
-1557 TLTFGIWSKKNIT
+1557 TLTFGIWSKKDIV
-1570 VTGTSDDATSDA
+1570 VTGTSDDVTSAPIDK
-1582 NGNIVEYYKVV
+1582 VEYYKVV
-1593 ATSATDGTTALKA
+1593 ATSATDGTTALTKA
-1606 EDLDAVSSWEKFT
+1606 ELDAVTTWEAFT
-1619 SLKVDKDEQ
+1619 SLKVEKDEQ

-1661 VAPEVTVEPEQ
+1661 VAPEVTVDPEQ

-1728 QEDLLQTWTGDITVK
+1728 QEDLLQTWTGSITVDSK
-1743 SNLNNSN
+1743 LNNSN

-1768 TVAIKIDITKP
+1768 AVAIKIDITKP

-1809 NFDPKDVVVSI
+1809 NFDPKDVVVTI

-1889 TIDHTD
+1889 TIDHTV
-1895 PEIKVSYDNND
+1895 PVIAVTYDNND
-1906 ALNGNYYK
+1906 AQNGNYYK
-1914 NHRVATIVITEHNL
+1914 AYRTATVVITEHNF
-1928 EPNGVDKER
+1928 NADRVT
-1937 INITVEATDDEKKI
+1937 ITHTATDDG
-1951 TAPVETEWT
+1951 AETTKPTISGWT
-1960 TNGNTHTATITY
+1960 TNGDKHTVTISY
-1972 NADARYTFNIT
+1972 SKDAKYTFDIAVN
-1983 VKDKAGNV
+1983 DKAGNASA
-1991 FDKYTEEIFYVD
+1991 DYTEETFFVD

-2024 LPVVSYSDTNYDAE
+2024 IPVVTYSDTNYDAE

>member
-30 TLQAFAATTDY
+30 SLQAFAAEGDY
-41 PNAYTVT
+41 YRVKVNDGTNPVEGATVT
-48 VTDGENSIEGAQ
+48 IT
-60 VSLVASEIMLEL
+60 SEHCPTFEMI
-72 NATTDSNG
+72 ATTDATG
-80 VAAFAESE
+80 VAAFSSDELMTKIQQTVADPSYVTVKITETITKEGYEDLVYTYYYEVDKGSE
-88 IYDLFQY
+88 I
-95 HDGSTVS
+95 
-102 ATITVQKNG
+102 TITKSL
-111 YDQKVQTETLW
+111 TPL
-122 KNNIAAS
+122 AAS
-129 ASVVLTET
+129 
-137 AVAQAT
+137 
-143 VSVYIT
+143 VSVAVT
-149 GSGNATVEIDGVVQ
+149 GDATVEVNGVAQ
-163 NSKAVNVGTEVPIK
+163 NAVTVPVGTDVPVK
-177 ITPDEGCYIKE
+177 ITPAAGSYIKSLTVGGE
-188 IDDGQ
+188 TIPV
-193 TKINPS
+193 TKGEAYS
-199 RGSYYCEFLIN
+199 G
-210 ANTTYTVTV
+210 TVKVDTNVAIIATV
-219 VKEATVTANAGEGGS
+219 VKEFTVSAPAVEGGAITLNGGNDTTLTVDENAKVTVGVTA
-234 ILLDEVP
+234 
-241 VSSKTVDAGTLM
+241 DA
-253 KITAK
+253 
-258 AEEGY
+258 GY
-263 QIASMKIGN
+263 QISSVAIGGAAQSLDN
-272 ADVPNVFGKTEF
+272 YNTF
-284 SSDST
+284 SKEI
-289 VNNDLTVTA
+289 TVTENTDIA
-298 TFVKVYTVTVTHNE
+298 VVFAKVYTVTVTHNE

-323 VGGAVTVENGTDV
+323 VGGTVTVENGTNV
-336 KIKATPEAN
+336 KIEATPEAN

-353 NGAKDDSVT
+353 NGTKDDSVT

-377 DYTVVITFAPNTFAI
+377 DYTVVITFAPNTFAV
-392 TKGQTENGTISLG
+392 TKGQTENGSISIG
-405 SESVDYNGSCNV
+405 ADTVDYDGSSEIA
-417 VVTPDDGYSVTSV
+417 VTPDDGYSVTSV

-436 IGMYETENGSVKFT
+436 IGMYETENGAVKFT
-450 IANITEAQ
+450 IANITEAKH
-458 NVEATFAVTAKDNNN
+458 VEATFAVTAKADVN

-478 NHFAAVYKDGMTYV
+478 NSSSAIYKDGMTYV
-492 YPKNERPTFYTYSN
+492 YSKDDKAGFFTYQD

-516 VAETTGGMPVALDAS
+516 LVAEANGGSVATLDSTTE
-531 TKITKI
+531 ITKI
-537 ELFYQANNEMA
+537 NLVYQANNEMA
-548 VMPHE
+548 AMPHE
-553 VIGVSAST
+553 VTGVSIST
-561 PLNLVIDKTAT
+561 PLKIVIDKKAT

-594 LEAKDPDDFSGIA
+594 LEANDPDDFSGIA

-703 ADAENGYFDSARTA
+703 ADAENGYFDTARTA
-717 TITIV
+717 TITII
-722 DRASAFNEIA
+722 DRASAFDETA
-732 ATEGIVINAKDANG
+732 ATNGIEIIAKNFNGVDVVIS
-746 NDVAIAKPAMISWVH
+746 KPAMISWVH

-767 ATIKFE
+767 ATIVFE
-773 TNANYTWSFTY
+773 TEANYNWSFNYTN
-784 KNDANLTIDKSSAIE
+784 KANLGLDRTSAIE
-799 TGDNK
+799 TGDNR
-804 YEFTVDGKAPTA
+804 YEFTVDGDAPTA
-816 SISIDVDNT
+816 SISIDVNNT
-825 WNKLLSTLTFGI
+825 WDKLLSTLTFGI
-837 WKNYDITA
+837 WKNYSITA
-845 TATAS
+845 TATAT
-850 DEIAGVKEIVYYK
+850 DDIAGIKEIVYYK
-863 SNSDVALTETE
+863 SNSDAALIEGE
-874 LEALYKDGE
+874 LEALYEAGE
-883 FDTNTFTVS
+883 FVDNTYTVS
-892 ADEKFTVY
+892 VDEKFTVY

-907 GNTLYISTDGL
+907 GNTRYVSTDGL
-918 IYDLSDSVITLN
+918 IYDLSKSSIALN
-930 PEAANSNG
+930 PDAANANG
-938 FYRDDVK
+938 FYNEDVE
-945 VDILVNEVIAGKT
+945 VDILVNEVIQGKA

-973 NDLANPTQSGNL
+973 NDEANPTQSGNL
-985 YTFDVQNPKY
+985 YTFNVQNPKY
-995 ADLMSS
+995 ADLKSSWTGNITVDAELNNSDNIKVIVTVVDNAGNVETEEITLAINIDVLKATITLDGEANKVVGDRGYYDMADRVATIVITDRASAFDEAAATAGVVVKDDNGQIITSGYTISAWSHTGNEHTATVTFSENENYVWSYSYTNLAGNSLDASNVDTGASETPFVFTVDDGDPTGTVTVNENTWDKLLNVLTFGIFNKVKADVSATYADETSPVTVEYIKVSNNDAPILLSKDALDDLYKDGKFAPYADFSVTTNEQFVVYIRITDHAGNYIYINSDGAIVDMVPSAIVITPESANGNGLYGHAYDDGIKVDISVSDAEPYSGIKSVDYKVVMNNDSANPTQSGNLYTFNNPSPAQTDLKES
-1001 WTGSITVDAALNN
+1001 WTGSITVDPALNN
-1014 SDNVQVVVTVFDNA
+1014 SCNVVVYVTVVDNA
-1028 GNDSQCTLDLDID
+1028 GNTSTNSQAIDVD
-1041 VTNPTIDIFFSDE
+1041 VTNPTIDITFTDE
-1054 ANMVDA
+1054 VEVNKIVDN
-1060 GRGYFGAG
+1060 RGYFAG
-1068 RVANVKITERTHH
+1068 KRVATVKITERTHH
-1081 FDPVAATNGIVITAV
+1081 FDATAATNGIVINAV
-1096 DKAGNPVANAYEI
+1096 DAKGNPVANAYEI

-1143 KDKADNVCAVPT
+1143 KDKADNQ
-1155 TGTSITPYTF
+1155 
-1165 TVDTTA
+1165 
-1171 PTGTVTVN
+1171 
-1179 ENTWDK
+1179 
-1185 LLNVLT
+1185 
-1191 FGIFSNVK
+1191 
-1199 ADVSATYKDVTSPIA
+1199 
-1214 VEYIKV
+1214 
-1220 SNNEAPI
+1220 NEAP
-1227 LLSKDALDTLYENGR
+1227 A
-1242 FSSYDRDFSV
+1242 
-1252 EPNEQFVIYIRIT
+1252 
-1265 DYAGNYT
+1265 
-1272 YINSDGAI
+1272 
-1280 VDMVPSEIV
+1280 
-1289 ITPENANGNGLYGHA
+1289 
-1304 YDNGIQVDI
+1304 
-1313 SVSDAEPY
+1313 
-1321 SGIKSVDY
+1321 
-1329 KVVMDNDS
+1329 
-1337 ANPTQSGN
+1337 
-1345 LYTFNNPSPAQ
+1345 
-1356 ADLKES
+1356 
-1362 WTGSITV
+1362 
-1369 DPALNNSCNV
+1369 
-1379 VVYVT
+1379 
-1384 VVDNAGN
+1384 
-1391 TSTNSKAIDVDVTNP
+1391 
-1406 TIDITFTDEVEVN
+1406 
-1419 KIVDD
+1419 
-1424 RGYFAGKRVATVKIT
+1424 
-1439 ERTHHFDATA
+1439 
-1449 ATNGIVINAVDA
+1449 
-1461 KGTPVANAY
+1461 
-1470 EISNWTTVEGATPD
+1470 
-1484 AAVHTAKIYFN
+1484 
-1495 ADANYTWSIS
+1495 
-1505 YKDKADN
+1505 
-1512 QNETPTTGAS
+1512 TGAS
-1522 VTPYTFTV
+1522 VTPFTFTV

-1538 VKAATAE
+1538 VKAETAE
-1545 NPEGITWDVLRG
+1545 GRKEEWNALRS
-1557 TLTFGIWSKKNIT
+1557 TLTFGIWSKKDIV
-1570 VTGTSDDATSDA
+1570 VTGTSDDVTSAPIDK
-1582 NGNIVEYYKVV
+1582 VEYYKVV
-1593 ATSATDGTTALKA
+1593 ATSATDGTTALTKA
-1606 EDLDAVSSWEKFT
+1606 ELDAVTTWEAFT
-1619 SLKVDKDEQ
+1619 SLKVEKDEQ

-1661 VAPEVTVEPEQ
+1661 VAPEVTVDPEQ

-1728 QEDLLQTWTGDITVK
+1728 QEDLLQTWTGSITVDSK
-1743 SNLNNSN
+1743 LNNSN

-1768 TVAIKIDITKP
+1768 AVAIKIDITKP

-1809 NFDPKDVVVSI
+1809 NFDPKDVVVTI

-1889 TIDHTD
+1889 TIDHTV
-1895 PEIKVSYDNND
+1895 PVIAVTYDNND
-1906 ALNGNYYK
+1906 AQNGNYYK
-1914 NHRVATIVITEHNL
+1914 AYRTATVVITEHNF
-1928 EPNGVDKER
+1928 NADRVT
-1937 INITVEATDDEKKI
+1937 ITHTATDDG
-1951 TAPVETEWT
+1951 AETTKPTISGWT
-1960 TNGNTHTATITY
+1960 TNGDKHTVTISY
-1972 NADARYTFNIT
+1972 SKDAKYTFDIAVN
-1983 VKDKAGNV
+1983 DKADNASA
-1991 FDKYTEEIFYVD
+1991 DYTEETFFVD

-2024 LPVVSYSDTNYDAE
+2024 IPVVTYSDTNYDAE

-2096 TTEKKITFSVN
+2096 TTEKTITFSVN